1 MSNNKQSSVEKE
13 FVPYA
18 EALALKQLG
27 FDQPCFAYWNADH
40 SLSKPFRTFVKP
52 FDDEWFIP
60 NPLYSQAF
68 RWFREK
74 YGIFNPQR
82 LIFENL
88 GGKYGLQ
95 SHDEHD
101 QVDGYFDT
109 YEEVELACL
118 RRLIEIVNKNN
129 NEQQ

>member
-1 MSNNKQSSVEKE
+1 MNKE
-13 FVPYA
+13 FVSY
-18 EALALKQLG
+18 EQALALKELG
-27 FDQPCFAYWNADH
+27 FDESCFAVYSEHD
-40 SLSKPFRTFVKP
+40 KTRVY
-52 FDDEWFIP
+52 DESAIREGLKIQA
-60 NPLYSQAF
+60 PLYQQAF

-82 LIFENL
+82 LIFETL

-109 YEEVELACL
+109 YEEAELSCL
-118 RRLIEIVNKNN
+118 NKLIEIVEYKS
-129 NEQQ
+129 E